1 MALSL
6 LKSLAAAAIA
16 LGLTAAPAASQD
28 AIAASLSERVLF
40 VTSGGYWEE
49 SSEPEEP
56 AETAGGASADNGED
70 GGQTSAEDG
79 SDSPADAAAAEDA
92 PALVR
97 GYYRLIAIRGQDN
110 RSQLELQQIALT
122 PEGPLLAMSI
132 GVEEINALGAYITDI
147 RPENSTGRSSGP
159 GFAAFIYLKT
169 APEVVEP
176 ETWALFIDEFGDIV
190 VEQSS
195 N

>member
-1 MALSL
+1 MALSP

-16 LGLTAAPAASQD
+16 LGLAAAPAASQES
-28 AIAASLSERVLF
+28 ITESLSERVLF

-49 SSEPEEP
+49 IAEPEEP
-56 AETAGGASADNGED
+56 AETAGAASADNGED

-92 PALVR
+92 PVLVR

-110 RSQLELQQIALT
+110 RSQLELQQITLT
-122 PEGPLLAMSI
+122 PEGPQLAMSI
-132 GVEEINALGAYITDI
+132 GVEEINALGADITDI

-190 VEQSS
+190 VEPSS

>member
-1 MALSL
+1 MTLSP

-16 LGLTAAPAASQD
+16 MGLAAASAASQD
-28 AIAASLSERVLF
+28 AVTENLSERVLF

-49 SSEPEEP
+49 IAESDGP
-56 AETAGGASADNGED
+56 AEKAGAESADNGED
-70 GGQTSAEDG
+70 GGQTSPEDG
-79 SDSPADAAAAEDA
+79 SDSPADASAAEDA

-122 PEGPLLAMSI
+122 PEGPRLAMSI
-132 GVEEINALGAYITDI
+132 GVEEINALGAYITDL

-176 ETWALFIDEFGDIV
+176 ETWALFVDEFGDIV

>member
-1 MALSL
+1 MALSP

-16 LGLTAAPAASQD
+16 LGLAAAPAASQD
-28 AIAASLSERVLF
+28 AFTESLSERVLF

-49 SSEPEEP
+49 IAESDEPV
-56 AETAGGASADNGED
+56 ETAGAESADNE
-70 GGQTSAEDG
+70 GGDVQTSTESG
-79 SDSPADAAAAEDA
+79 SDAPADAAAANDA
-92 PALVR
+92 PPAAR

-110 RSQLELQQIALT
+110 RSQLILQQIALT
-122 PEGPLLAMSI
+122 PEGPQLAMSI
-132 GVEEINALGAYITDI
+132 GIKEINALRAYITDV

-176 ETWALFIDEFGDIV
+176 ETWALFVDEFGNIV